1 MRGTTVKLISFQPEG
16 DQSGRGTSFSC
27 TPNDTHFSCSRW
39 MSVVGLSLSLSTS
52 TGPRSARHGASVLR
66 NYLSR
71 PFISSLVFLGSLC
84 PRGVQNITR
93 VFRRLSVHLVT
104 WPAPLLHLN
113 FLIRRFHDISY
124 FRVYYGQPQPTS
136 CSKIRTR
143 SEILQKLPKAARLFL
158 KVAQKLLINTA
169 IFAIYHKTDAVMHT

>member
-1 MRGTTVKLISFQPEG
+1 
-16 DQSGRGTSFSC
+16 
-27 TPNDTHFSCSRW
+27 
-39 MSVVGLSLSLSTS
+39 MSVIGRRHSRLSDTCPRLAGHVHVEKLRSWMKLS
-52 TGPRSARHGASVLR
+52 
-66 NYLSR
+66 
-71 PFISSLVFLGSLC
+71 ISSLVFLGSLC